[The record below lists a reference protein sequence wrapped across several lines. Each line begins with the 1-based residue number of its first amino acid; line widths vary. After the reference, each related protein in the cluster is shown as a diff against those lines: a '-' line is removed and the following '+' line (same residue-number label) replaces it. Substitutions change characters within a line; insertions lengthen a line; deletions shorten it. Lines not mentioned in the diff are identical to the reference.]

1 MMTDKSVLPLTKV
14 LMNGLKTRFMDI
26 MSSDDYNIA
35 TMLVPQFKLNYLE
48 QSQRSI
54 KRALLVEAVKKMEVS
69 EVVTTTVQAAAVALN
84 SPLKEIND
92 TPEDLY
98 SYMISE
104 NTDKQNADL
113 VEEID
118 TYLSR
123 TETNIELLFQYPRLL
138 LAFTRYNATLPSS
151 AAVERLFSA
160 AGQILVPR
168 RCKMSDNLFEQSVFL
183 RYKLKQK

>member
-1 MMTDKSVLPLTKV
+1 
-14 LMNGLKTRFMDI
+14 
-26 MSSDDYNIA
+26 
-35 TMLVPQFKLNYLE
+35 
-48 QSQRSI
+48 
-54 KRALLVEAVKKMEVS
+54 MEVS
-69 EVVTTTVQAAAVALN
+69 EVVTTTVQAAAVAMN

-92 TPEDLY
+92 TPDDLY

-151 AAVERLFSA
+151 AAVERQFSA
-160 AGQILVPR
+160 VAQILLPR
-168 RCKMSDNLFEQSVFL
+168 RCKMSDN
-183 RYKLKQK
+183 